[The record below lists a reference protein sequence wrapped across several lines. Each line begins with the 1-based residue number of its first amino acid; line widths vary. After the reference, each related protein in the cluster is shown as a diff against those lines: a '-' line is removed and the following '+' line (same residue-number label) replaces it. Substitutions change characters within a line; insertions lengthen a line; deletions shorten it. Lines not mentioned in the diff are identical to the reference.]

1 MAAHRERPREATGVA
16 TARGGKDLSKKK
28 RGRLR
33 LWTEYLALRLVA
45 GVVSLLPEWAAW
57 CFGKAIGRTLY
68 VLDRRHRAIA
78 SANLAAAFPEKTPDE
93 IKDLV
98 RKVFEHLGLV
108 AVESLRIRKM
118 LAKGIEQFIEKP
130 DMSEVNKIISQGKGL
145 IVATAHIGNW
155 EVAGHATSVMI
166 TPLSSVA
173 RPLDNPLVEEYVD
186 RMRRLSGQAIIGKRG
201 AVRDMVRV
209 LRSGGSVV
217 VLMDQDARK
226 RGVFVDF
233 FGRPASTWPSAA
245 ALSLKLGCP
254 IAIGFVRRIG
264 CFRYELIVDEIFLP
278 EPTGDREADVQE
290 LTQRITSRI
299 EKRIRECPEQWFW
312 VHRRW
317 KTQPAQPTDEQAP

>member
-1 MAAHRERPREATGVA
+1 M
-16 TARGGKDLSKKK
+16 SKKK

-57 CFGKAIGRTLY
+57 CFGKAIGRGLY
-68 VLDRRHRAIA
+68 ILDRRHRAIA

-93 IKDLV
+93 IKNLV

-118 LAKGIEQFIEKP
+118 LAKGIEQFVEKP

-186 RMRRLSGQAIIGKRG
+186 RMRRLSGQMIIGKRG

-245 ALSLKLGCP
+245 ALSLKLGSP

>member
-1 MAAHRERPREATGVA
+1 MWA
-16 TARGGKDLSKKK
+16 
-28 RGRLR
+28 
-33 LWTEYLALRLVA
+33 EYLALRLVA

-57 CFGKAIGRTLY
+57 WFGKAIGRCIY
-68 VLDRRHRAIA
+68 VFDRRHRAIA
-78 SANLAAAFPEKTPDE
+78 SANFAAAFPEKTDDE
-93 IKDLV
+93 VKDFV

-118 LAKGIEQFIEKP
+118 LAKGIEQFVEKP
-130 DMSEVNKIISQGKGL
+130 DMSEVDKIISEGKGL

-186 RMRRLSGQAIIGKRG
+186 RMRRLSGQVIIGKRG

-209 LRSGGSVV
+209 LRSGGAVV
-217 VLMDQDARK
+217 ILMDQDARK

-254 IAIGFVRRIG
+254 IVIGFARRIG
-264 CFRYELIVDEIFLP
+264 RFRYKLIVDEMFLP
-278 EPTGDREADVQE
+278 DPTGDREADVHQ

-317 KTQPAQPTDEQAP
+317 KTQPAESMEEQAP